1 MQKSRIRRIG
11 AGAAGLA
18 LLVTVT
24 ACGTQAPTATT
35 APSASTSA
43 SAAPTASAA
52 VQHNA
57 QDTTFAQMMI
67 IHHEGALEMSELAI
81 ERAATP
87 EVKSLAERISK
98 AQGPE
103 IEQMTSWLQAWGE
116 QVTPSGHSG
125 HDMAG
130 MDMNGKSQEDVMA
143 ELGALSGTEFDKAF
157 LEAMV
162 AHHEGAVVMAQDQL
176 AGGENEEAVALAE
189 QIISDQEA
197 EIAEMQDMLGKL

>member
-1 MQKSRIRRIG
+1 
-11 AGAAGLA
+11 
-18 LLVTVT
+18 
-24 ACGTQAPTATT
+24 
-35 APSASTSA
+35 
-43 SAAPTASAA
+43 
-52 VQHNA
+52 
-57 QDTTFAQMMI
+57 
-67 IHHEGALEMSELAI
+67 
-81 ERAATP
+81 
-87 EVKSLAERISK
+87 
-98 AQGPE
+98 
-103 IEQMTSWLQAWGE
+103 
-116 QVTPSGHSG
+116 
-125 HDMAG
+125 MAG